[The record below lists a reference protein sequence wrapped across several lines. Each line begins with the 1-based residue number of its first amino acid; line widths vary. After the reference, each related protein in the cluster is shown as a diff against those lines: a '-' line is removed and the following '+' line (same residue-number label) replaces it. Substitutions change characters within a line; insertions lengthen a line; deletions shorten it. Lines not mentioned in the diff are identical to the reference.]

1 MARRTTFMR
10 AIEASLA
17 AVCMVPAGSVALAQG
32 AAPCP
37 ALAGRSIEPALIG
50 LPSGPARIASATV
63 ERLPASP
70 AAAERTVAYCKVL
83 GNIAPLDPTAPP
95 ISFEVNLPE
104 QWNGKAVQYGGGG
117 FNGVLVTGLDPLRDA
132 RLDTPV
138 PVARGYAT
146 WGTDSGH
153 DNAKLPEAFAL
164 NAEALENYAYASYK
178 KVRDT
183 AIAIARAHYGM
194 TPRRIYY
201 YGGSEGGREGI
212 TMAQRFPADFDGIV
226 SAVPAI
232 NFTALLVAGVRNSIA
247 LMGDGWLTPKKVKT
261 LHKAVLDACDT
272 ADGLVD
278 GIVSRYATCRAA
290 FDPKKL
296 RCADGRDND
305 NCLTDPQIA
314 AVETIHSPY
323 TFSFGLANG
332 VTSYPGFNYG
342 GEDQPGSMSSWMTGT
357 TAPKHPLPPSPA
369 EQGRIWYLG
378 SSFVRYFIAA
388 DPNFDPRKFRPDD
401 FRVRIEHISALMDS
415 TDPDLSRYAGR
426 GGKLILKEN
435 MADHAI
441 SPFNAIEY
449 YKRVVEKL
457 GQASVDSFMRFY
469 VTPGATHA
477 GTGVSTVDGAPLP
490 RGIDLLAE
498 IDDWVDQGIAPH
510 ALVQVAQDPK
520 PPFAV
525 TASRPLCR
533 YPQWP
538 RYMGG
543 RPTEAASFSCAS
555 DRD

>member
-10 AIEASLA
+10 AIDASLA
-17 AVCMVPAGSVALAQG
+17 AVCMVPAASVALAQG

-37 ALAGRSIEPALIG
+37 ALAGRNIEPALIG
-50 LPSGPARIASATV
+50 LPSGPARIASANM

-70 AAAERTVAYCKVL
+70 AATEPTVAYCKVL
-83 GNIAPLDPTAPP
+83 GKIAPLDPTAPP

-117 FNGVLVTGLDPLRDA
+117 FNGVLITGLDPLRDA
-132 RLDTPV
+132 PLDTPV

-232 NFTALLVAGVRNSIA
+232 NFTALLVAGVRNSVA
-247 LMGDGWLTPKKVKT
+247 LMGDGWLTPTKVKT

-272 ADGLVD
+272 ADGLAD

-296 RCADGRDND
+296 RCVDGRDND
-305 NCLTDPQIA
+305 NCLTDAQIA

-323 TFSFGLANG
+323 TFSFRLANG

-342 GEDQPGSMSSWMTGT
+342 GEDQPGSMSLWMTGT

-388 DPNFDPRKFRPDD
+388 DPNFDPRQFRPDD
-401 FRVRIEHISALMDS
+401 FRARIEHISALMDS

-477 GTGVSTVDGAPLP
+477 GTGVSSVDGAPLP

-543 RPTEAASFSCAS
+543 RPQDAASFACAS